1 MAQKFLQQESKKA
14 CPFFREIKGTNLLVK
29 QGNRKENNCSKKLK
43 SGGHVKVL
51 AKTCLFY
58 T

>member
-29 QGNRKENNCSKKLK
+29 QGSRKEKKLK